1 MLILQLSIWINPVHK
16 FVLQISCLK
25 LVLGILFQLKGEVS
39 GTLYLVYVHSYLLV
53 LKKYFT

>member
-1 MLILQLSIWINPVHK
+1 MDYNPVHK

-39 GTLYLVYVHSYLLV
+39 GTLYLVYVHSYLHV
-53 LKKYFT
+53 LKEYFT